1 MTQSWTRSGAVVK
14 TKPDTNY
21 PVKPSS
27 AEKCVSFSYLPFTL
41 TCNMSTVD
49 SRPWMVLE
57 GWDRATKVIL
67 FMLVESVWK

>member
-49 SRPWMVLE
+49 SDHEWY
-57 GWDRATKVIL
+57 
-67 FMLVESVWK
+67 